1 MAKSLTEELFGQL
14 GVQLPDSVRRA
25 LEQEVERR
33 ILASYD
39 NKVRSLRPTIK
50 ALGRKAGE
58 KIIDGIVASMVVT
71 NDDLKQGVAAQSAV
85 ESRLILPILTPFL
98 EGLKE
103 TAVPRATRLASGIT
117 IALVGVGMGA
127 GYMLGS
133 RK

>member
-1 MAKSLTEELFGQL
+1 MANSLTEELFGQL

-39 NKVRSLRPTIK
+39 NKIKSLKPRLK
-50 ALGRKAGE
+50 ALGRKAGD
-58 KIIDGIVASMVVT
+58 KIVDGLLASIFIEEEDLDRSVV
-71 NDDLKQGVAAQSAV
+71 
-85 ESRLILPILTPFL
+85 EIRLSLPILTPFL

-103 TAVPRATRLASGIT
+103 TAMPRATRLASGIT
-117 IALVGVGMGA
+117 IALVGVGVGA

>member
-39 NKVRSLRPTIK
+39 NKIKSLKPRLK
-50 ALGRKAGE
+50 ALGRKAGD
-58 KIIDGIVASMVVT
+58 KIVDGLLASIFIEEEDLDRSVV
-71 NDDLKQGVAAQSAV
+71 
-85 ESRLILPILTPFL
+85 EIRLILPILTPFL

-117 IALVGVGMGA
+117 IALVGVGVGA